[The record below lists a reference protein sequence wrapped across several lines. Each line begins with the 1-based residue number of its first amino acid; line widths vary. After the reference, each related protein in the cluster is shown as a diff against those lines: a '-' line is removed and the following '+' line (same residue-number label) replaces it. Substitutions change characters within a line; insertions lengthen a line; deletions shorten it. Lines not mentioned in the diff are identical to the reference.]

1 MWKRIKNWIINKF
14 LPAWCREE
22 CLSEIEHLR
31 TKVNN
36 QAAEISRLNAYIEGM
51 RDALRRQP
59 RITVNG
65 GKPSEHI

>member
-1 MWKRIKNWIINKF
+1 MFKRIKNWIINKF

-22 CLSEIEHLR
+22 CLNEIEHLH

-36 QAAEISRLNAYIEGM
+36 QAAEISRLQAYIEGM
-51 RDALRRQP
+51 RDALRRSP

>member
-1 MWKRIKNWIINKF
+1 MWRRIKHWIINKF

-22 CLSEIEHLR
+22 CLNEIEHLR

-51 RDALRRQP
+51 QDALRRQP